1 MTELVSFYLATKIA
15 LNHVT
20 RGWVCENSPATLC
33 RCSWRLLVAGTGVS
47 QLAAPCLGDRCLQTD
62 PVLNSNLG
70 TLALPEYPQHHS
82 LQRKMPEFACK
93 IKPQ

>member
-1 MTELVSFYLATKIA
+1 MTELASFYLATEVA

-20 RGWVCENSPATLC
+20 HGWVYENSPATLC
-33 RCSWRLLVAGTGVS
+33 RCSWRLLVAGTGGS
-47 QLAAPCLGDRCLQTD
+47 HLAAPRLGDGCLQTD

-70 TLALPEYPQHHS
+70 TLAVPEYPQHRS
-82 LQRKMPEFACK
+82 LQRKMPELAWK